1 MNLRA
6 AKIIKLKINFG
17 GTLLIRIVLFL
28 VYRANDQCFIGF
40 LIEKLTKLL
49 INQLFQVLVTYV
61 ILYMIKTKYSNSKEN
76 NNDNWATEWKNGA
89 CHWQVTTTRV
99 LLNYYSLH
107 CSLDYFSL
115 TWCSTDD
122 KYLDPLYSWCLMQRR
137 RRWVWAMAAQKEK
150 NNNFF

>member
-1 MNLRA
+1 MMNLRA

-28 VYRANDQCFIGF
+28 VYRVNDQCFIGF

-76 NNDNWATEWKNGA
+76 NNDNWATE
-89 CHWQVTTTRV
+89 
-99 LLNYYSLH
+99 
-107 CSLDYFSL
+107 
-115 TWCSTDD
+115 
-122 KYLDPLYSWCLMQRR
+122 
-137 RRWVWAMAAQKEK
+137 
-150 NNNFF
+150 